1 MLKNKWAV
9 VETDFQYR
17 ILQNSISRFS
27 IYLNKADTLNDIC
40 NCLLRNT
47 KYLYNYSYCRFHY
60 FHQGKHVCYTIN
72 RHEAKIEQGDIFFLS
87 EAERKVYDS
96 SIPFYQ
102 KMETDYALSADGSMS
117 EVWIWKFPYNDDA
130 GMIVTIHSTGEFRF
144 LKEQIPFVKIAGEM
158 LYTKTRMVL
167 LVNDLNQQQ
176 QALQQSY
183 KKLEESNAL
192 VSTLLS
198 QQERTIDD
206 RTQALTRLNTKL
218 VDLIQFNSH
227 HIREPLTRVM
237 GLMSLYEL
245 MSPADFFEEYWPLL
259 EESVKDMDKTIR
271 QVISKTEKIEKH
283 ENFPG

>member
-1 MLKNKWAV
+1 M

-27 IYLNKADTLNDIC
+27 IYLNKADTLRDIC
-40 NCLLRNT
+40 DCLLRNT
-47 KYLYNYSYCRFHY
+47 KYLYNYSFCRFHY

-72 RHEAKIEQGDIFFLS
+72 RHNATVEQGETPFFTDQEES
-87 EAERKVYDS
+87 VYNTAV
-96 SIPFYQ
+96 PFYQ
-102 KMETDYALSADGSMS
+102 KMHSDDSLPGPVDVTKEMWA
-117 EVWIWKFPYNDDA
+117 WKFAYNDDA
-130 GMIVTIHSTGEFRF
+130 GMVVTVHSSGDYRF

-167 LVNDLNQQQ
+167 LIDDLNQKQN
-176 QALQQSY
+176 ALQCSY

-192 VSTLLS
+192 VSLLLS
-198 QQERTIDD
+198 QQERTIDE
-206 RTQALTRLNTKL
+206 RTQALTHLNTKL
-218 VDLIQFNSH
+218 LDLIQFNSH
-227 HIREPLTRVM
+227 YIREPLTRIM

-245 MSPADFFEEYWPLL
+245 MSPADFFNEYWPLL

>member
-1 MLKNKWAV
+1 M

-27 IYLNKADTLNDIC
+27 IYINKADTLFDIC

-47 KYLYNYSYCRFHY
+47 KYLYNYSVCRFHY
-60 FHQGKHVCYTIN
+60 YHQGRHVCYTIN
-72 RHEAKIEQGDIFFLS
+72 RQEAKVEQGNTPFFLDNEQS
-87 EAERKVYDS
+87 VYS
-96 SIPFYQ
+96 TAIPFYQ
-102 KMETDYALSADGSMS
+102 KHHADDLLPGADGAINEMW
-117 EVWIWKFPYNDDA
+117 VWKFAFNEDA
-130 GMIVTIHSTGEFRF
+130 GMVITVYSDGEYRF

-167 LVNDLNQQQ
+167 LIDDLNHKQ
-176 QALQQSY
+176 QALQCSY

-198 QQERTIDD
+198 QREKTIDD

-218 VDLIQFNSH
+218 LDLIQFNSH
-227 HIREPLTRVM
+227 YIREPLTRIM

-245 MSPADFFEEYWPLL
+245 MSPGDFFNEYWPLL
-259 EESVKDMDKTIR
+259 EESVRDMDKTIR